1 MNYQAFTSSMQY
13 AEGFELSKSDYDF
26 FKKLVKKK
34 HARKSN
40 KNLAGNLTHEYN
52 LNEYIPQARIILD
65 KVIIN
70 SPFANNQ
77 KKDHVNRLFHESNGP
92 KIRFHLG
99 ELWVNYMQKNEFNP
113 LHHHSGIFSFVLF
126 IDTKMNFKK
135 EDLQTHVK
143 DANNKLPG
151 RFAFYWP
158 EYISTLGE
166 RQLDVDK
173 KWEGRGLLF
182 RSDTSHT
189 VYPFSVSKGPRIT
202 ISGNYF
208 VTLE

>member
-1 MNYQAFTSSMQY
+1 MNYKAFTSSIQY
-13 AEGFELSKSDYDF
+13 AEGFDLSKSDYDF

-34 HARKSN
+34 HVKKSN

-70 SPFANNQ
+70 SPFASNQ
-77 KKDHVNRLFHESNGP
+77 KEEHINRLFHKSEVP
-92 KIRFHLG
+92 KIHFYLG
-99 ELWVNYMQKNEFNP
+99 DLWVNYMQKNEFNP

-135 EDLQTHVK
+135 EDLQPHSK
-143 DANNKLPG
+143 DANNKLAG
-151 RFAFYWP
+151 RFSFYWP
-158 EYISTLGE
+158 EYMSSFGE
-166 RQLDVDK
+166 KKLDIDK
-173 KWEGRGLLF
+173 RWEGKGLLF
-182 RSDTSHT
+182 RADTTHT

-208 VTLE
+208 VTLK